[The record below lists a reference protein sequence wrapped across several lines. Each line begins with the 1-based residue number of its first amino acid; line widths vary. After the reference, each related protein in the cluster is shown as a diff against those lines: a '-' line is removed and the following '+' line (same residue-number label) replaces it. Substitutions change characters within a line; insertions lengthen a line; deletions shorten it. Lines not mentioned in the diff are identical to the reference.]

1 MSTPTRL
8 APPWHGTTDA
18 DGLLID
24 TPVIGAMAARSRVL
38 ARWQTGSELRELP
51 DGRWVL
57 TWPTP
62 VGVRCELAD
71 GTPLQRRGDAWA
83 PAGTPV
89 EASPPAGVLRVYAAG
104 SACDW
109 LLAQLRPVDLAD
121 WVDLSALQ
129 RIALQP
135 LMADPPPAAQLVAPD
150 LPRADLRSAAKV
162 LPPSKQGRAGARSLV
177 EAATASQKAGRGAR
191 RTGSGAAKPPAWRV
205 AWGELVMRTP
215 AASLAR
221 GKHAAYLRRL
231 SEAFEGK
238 DYEAALRDAIS
249 LAGGGDRFF
258 SLRLPRRRESLRWSN
273 IAGGGGP
280 TISYGP
286 TVAEMLRTLYAAA
299 AQDLERSGR
308 IDEAAFVH
316 VELLGNVESAV
327 HLLERHRRYLLAAE
341 LAEGRELAAERVVRL
356 LWLAG
361 EREHAIAVAR
371 ARGAYQTAI
380 ERLQQVDALAAQGL
394 RAVWVDDLRAAGRF
408 RAAVE
413 AAWPDPSLQH
423 AVATDIQAGMAL
435 GGTDAGSL
443 LARLLAVHSTP
454 GSEAAAV
461 ALAVTADP
469 QLAPARDEFLE
480 TFATVTAADPAVDR
494 RVATT
499 ALRALSDAEQL
510 PPWSER
516 DLRARRDSLA
526 ARCDPVL
533 RADLLPLSWI
543 TRRDAGAPAL
553 HPPARVGELPVRD
566 AIGLANG
573 PILAAC
579 GDAGVRLLSASGA
592 TRARWDI
599 PADHVIVAD
608 GGGSALLAR
617 ADGGGTWELWHL
629 DLLTRKTRR
638 WQVLRAAALPT
649 SLDGL
654 ALIVLDEQQ
663 RIVVI
668 DAVSEQVRVV
678 AKLSA
683 DAQVL
688 ELVRAPQHLA
698 AVVHVPGWPGGD
710 PRLERWQ
717 WDLPQGLLRSRRVL
731 PADLDAVAVTADAR
745 LLGSVAGSAGARPAA
760 AAGDTQQVTAMTI
773 PPEAAYCWLRDGT
786 AYGLGV
792 FGDDATTVQ
801 VHQGNH
807 TAEVRWPV
815 GSLPRLRATGHLVT
829 MSDDAGRI
837 VVVDIA
843 RQTLRASFAT
853 TRG

>member
-1 MSTPTRL
+1 MSTTARL
-8 APPWHGTTDA
+8 APPWHGRTDA

-24 TPVIGAMAARSRVL
+24 TPVIGVMAARSRVL
-38 ARWQTGSELRELP
+38 SCWQTGSELRELP

-71 GTPLQRRGDAWA
+71 GTPLQRRGDLWA

-89 EASPPAGVLRVYAAG
+89 EASPAAGVLRVYAAG
-104 SACDW
+104 SVCDW
-109 LLAQLRPVDLAD
+109 PMAQLRPVYPVA
-121 WVDLSALQ
+121 WVDLSALR

-135 LMADPPPAAQLVAPD
+135 VAADPPLAAQLVAPD

-162 LPPSKQGRAGARSLV
+162 LPPSKRGRAGARSLV
-177 EAATASQKAGRGAR
+177 EAARASRQASRGAR
-191 RTGSGAAKPPAWRV
+191 RIGTGVAKPPAWRV

-249 LAGGGDRFF
+249 LAGSGDGFF

-273 IAGGGGP
+273 LAGGGGP
-280 TISYGP
+280 TIAYGP

-299 AQDLERSGR
+299 AQDLERTGR

-316 VELLGNVESAV
+316 VELIGNVESAV
-327 HLLERHRRYLLAAE
+327 QLLERHRRYPLAAE
-341 LAEGRELAAERVVRL
+341 LAEGRDLAAERVVRL

-361 EREHAIAVAR
+361 RREHAIAVAR

-380 ERLQQVDALAAQGL
+380 ERLQLVDVPAAQRL
-394 RAVWVDDLRAAGRF
+394 RVAWVDDLRAAGRF

-413 AAWPDPSLQH
+413 AAWPDPSLRP
-423 AVATDIQAGMAL
+423 AVTTDIQAGMTL
-435 GGTDAGSL
+435 GGADAGSL
-443 LARLLAVHSTP
+443 LARLLAVQSTP

-461 ALAVTADP
+461 ALAATADP

-480 TFATVTAADPAVDR
+480 TFATVTSADPVVDR

-516 DLRARRDSLA
+516 DLRARRDALA

-533 RADLLPLSWI
+533 RADLLPLSWV
-543 TRRDAGAPAL
+543 TRRETGASAL

-566 AIGLANG
+566 AIGLASG

-579 GDAGVRLLSASGA
+579 GDAGVRLLTASGA

-599 PADHVIVAD
+599 PANHVIVAD
-608 GGGSALLAR
+608 GGGGALLAR
-617 ADGGGTWELWHL
+617 ADGGGAWELWHL

-649 SLDGL
+649 SFDGL

-668 DAVSEQVRVV
+668 DAVSEQLRVL

-688 ELVRAPQHLA
+688 DLARAPQYLA

-717 WDLPQGLLRSRRVL
+717 WDLPHGLLRSRRVM
-731 PADLDAVAVTADAR
+731 PAGLDAVVVTADAQ
-745 LLGSVAGSAGARPAA
+745 LLGSMAGSAGERPAA
-760 AAGDTQQVTAMTI
+760 SAGDTQQVTETPI
-773 PPEAAYCWLRDGT
+773 PPEARYRWLTDGT

-792 FGDDATTVQ
+792 FGGDTTTVH

-807 TAEVRWPV
+807 TVEVRWPA

-837 VVVDIA
+837 LVVDIA
-843 RQTLRASFAT
+843 RQTLRASFTA